1 MNRTD
6 IVLTAFGRGES
17 SGIRLQSRAMNTIGS
32 FANLMLDALNKS
44 MLVSYTE
51 VPTTYQRVFRQA
63 ESANDFKS
71 INRVAMSET
80 PNLEAWTMNRPL
92 DQFALSDEREFYQV
106 EAFGN
111 ATSIN
116 FKCFVND
123 DMDALRSMMV
133 SMANAAARSMNAF
146 MWSIV
151 TSNPTL
157 SADSVALFA
166 AATGARKNT
175 NLVASGGA
183 PSIAQLS
190 EMRRLARLMKGR
202 NKADGNAPDAV
213 TNLSL
218 KYIVTPAALEGAIKD
233 VLLSQY
239 APGANRNTY
248 DVNQFYG
255 EGLEAVIE
263 PLLDSNST
271 TAWYAFGD
279 ANTRLLDHIEYCF
292 LRGYETPRINAIP
305 DPHTWG
311 QTYQCVWFWGGKA
324 VDHRGAIKN
333 PGV

>member
-1 MNRTD
+1 
-6 IVLTAFGRGES
+6 
-17 SGIRLQSRAMNTIGS
+17 
-32 FANLMLDALNKS
+32 
-44 MLVSYTE
+44 
-51 VPTTYQRVFRQA
+51 
-63 ESANDFKS
+63 
-71 INRVAMSET
+71 
-80 PNLEAWTMNRPL
+80 
-92 DQFALSDEREFYQV
+92 
-106 EAFGN
+106 
-111 ATSIN
+111 
-116 FKCFVND
+116 
-123 DMDALRSMMV
+123 
-133 SMANAAARSMNAF
+133 
-146 MWSIV
+146 
-151 TSNPTL
+151 
-157 SADSVALFA
+157 
-166 AATGARKNT
+166 
-175 NLVASGGA
+175 
-183 PSIAQLS
+183 
-190 EMRRLARLMKGR
+190 MKGR